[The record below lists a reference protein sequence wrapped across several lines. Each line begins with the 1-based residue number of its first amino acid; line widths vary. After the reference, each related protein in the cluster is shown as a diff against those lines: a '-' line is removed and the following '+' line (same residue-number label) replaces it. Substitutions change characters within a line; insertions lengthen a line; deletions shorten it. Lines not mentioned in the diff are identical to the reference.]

1 MGVAL
6 TIAALWGFFEATV
19 FFIVPD
25 VWISAIAMRRGW
37 KAGALAASVACF
49 GALLGGFV
57 MYLWGSRNIEAA
69 RQFLDLI
76 PAISP
81 AMVAGAGEDLRLN
94 GLIVM
99 LTGAFTGVP
108 FKIYAVEA
116 GALKG
121 GLIPFLMMAF
131 AARLTRFVLA
141 ALIAAAAAQGLRRSL
156 SERTILLL
164 LAAFWVSFYAWYFA
178 VTG

>member
-37 KAGALAASVACF
+37 KAGLSAAGVACF

-57 MYLWGSRNIEAA
+57 MYLWGSRGTETA
-69 RQFLDLI
+69 RHILDLV
-76 PAISP
+76 PAVSP
-81 AMVAGAGEDLRLN
+81 VMVAGAGEDLRLH
-94 GLIVM
+94 GLIAM

-116 GALKG
+116 GALKP
-121 GLIPFLMMAF
+121 GLMPFLLMAF

-141 ALIAAAAAQGLRRSL
+141 ALIAAAAANGLRHFL

-164 LAAFWVSFYAWYFA
+164 LAAFWVFFYAWYFT